1 MIVKNEEDVIAR
13 CLDSVSRC
21 VDEIIIA
28 DTGSS
33 DRTKEI
39 CRDFTDKIFDFEWT
53 DDFSAARNFSFSK
66 ATGDYLM
73 WLDADDVVSSE
84 NIGLLKELKKTL
96 AQKNPDVVMCRY
108 VTSFDENGTP
118 LFSFFRERL
127 LKRTANFK
135 WEGFIHECI
144 SPRGNIIYSDFTVHH
159 KKERG
164 AGDRNLRIFQK
175 KISQGV
181 KLDARNTF
189 YYGRELCYNKMY
201 AEGAA
206 VLERALDMD
215 LKNNRNEACLFL
227 YDCYNAMDEKQKAFL
242 SLCRSLEKGPPRAD
256 ILCRIAGVFKAR
268 RDFETAA
275 FWYDAATKCG
285 DMSARGEFD
294 RAEFRTFIPFV
305 ELSCCYFY
313 LGDKKKAL
321 MFHEKAKSLRPSH
334 PSVLFNKRFF
344 GAQ

>member
-39 CRDFTDKIFDFEWT
+39 CRDFTDKVFDFEWT
-53 DDFSAARNFSFSK
+53 DDFAAARNFSFSK

-144 SPRGNIIYSDFTVHH
+144 SPRGNIIYSDFTVTT
-159 KKERG
+159 KKREAQATEISEYFRKKFRRALSLTRATPFITAGSCVTTKCTRRERRCWKERW
-164 AGDRNLRIFQK
+164 IW
-175 KISQGV
+175 I
-181 KLDARNTF
+181 
-189 YYGRELCYNKMY
+189 
-201 AEGAA
+201 
-206 VLERALDMD
+206 
-215 LKNNRNEACLFL
+215 
-227 YDCYNAMDEKQKAFL
+227 
-242 SLCRSLEKGPPRAD
+242 
-256 ILCRIAGVFKAR
+256 
-268 RDFETAA
+268 
-275 FWYDAATKCG
+275 
-285 DMSARGEFD
+285 
-294 RAEFRTFIPFV
+294 
-305 ELSCCYFY
+305 
-313 LGDKKKAL
+313 
-321 MFHEKAKSLRPSH
+321 
-334 PSVLFNKRFF
+334 
-344 GAQ
+344 

>member
-215 LKNNRNEACLFL
+215 LK
-227 YDCYNAMDEKQKAFL
+227 L
-242 SLCRSLEKGPPRAD
+242 SL
-256 ILCRIAGVFKAR
+256 IHI
-268 RDFETAA
+268 
-275 FWYDAATKCG
+275 
-285 DMSARGEFD
+285 
-294 RAEFRTFIPFV
+294 
-305 ELSCCYFY
+305 
-313 LGDKKKAL
+313 
-321 MFHEKAKSLRPSH
+321 
-334 PSVLFNKRFF
+334 
-344 GAQ
+344 

>member
-1 MIVKNEEDVIAR
+1 MDMNVKISLCMIVKNEEDVIAR

-39 CRDFTDKIFDFEWT
+39 CRDFTDKVFDFEWT
-53 DDFSAARNFSFSK
+53 DDFAAARNFSFSK

-96 AQKNPDVVMCRY
+96 AQKNPDVVMCKY

-159 KKERG
+159 KKREAQATEISESFR
-164 AGDRNLRIFQK
+164 K
-175 KISQGV
+175 KF
-181 KLDARNTF
+181 R
-189 YYGRELCYNKMY
+189 
-201 AEGAA
+201 
-206 VLERALDMD
+206 RAL
-215 LKNNRNEACLFL
+215 
-227 YDCYNAMDEKQKAFL
+227 
-242 SLCRSLEKGPPRAD
+242 SLTRATPF
-256 ILCRIAGVFKAR
+256 ITAGSYV
-268 RDFETAA
+268 T
-275 FWYDAATKCG
+275 TKCTRRERRCWKG
-285 DMSARGEFD
+285 RW
-294 RAEFRTFIPFV
+294 IWI
-305 ELSCCYFY
+305 
-313 LGDKKKAL
+313 
-321 MFHEKAKSLRPSH
+321 
-334 PSVLFNKRFF
+334 
-344 GAQ
+344 

>member
-1 MIVKNEEDVIAR
+1 MDMNVKISLCMIVKNEEDVIAR

-108 VTSFDENGTP
+108 VTSFDENGPP

-159 KKERG
+159 NAAADAGAQGDQNHAAIAPATEISESFRKKFRRALSLTRATPFITAGSCVTTKCTRRERRCWKERW
-164 AGDRNLRIFQK
+164 IW
-175 KISQGV
+175 I
-181 KLDARNTF
+181 
-189 YYGRELCYNKMY
+189 
-201 AEGAA
+201 
-206 VLERALDMD
+206 
-215 LKNNRNEACLFL
+215 
-227 YDCYNAMDEKQKAFL
+227 
-242 SLCRSLEKGPPRAD
+242 
-256 ILCRIAGVFKAR
+256 
-268 RDFETAA
+268 
-275 FWYDAATKCG
+275 
-285 DMSARGEFD
+285 
-294 RAEFRTFIPFV
+294 
-305 ELSCCYFY
+305 
-313 LGDKKKAL
+313 
-321 MFHEKAKSLRPSH
+321 
-334 PSVLFNKRFF
+334 
-344 GAQ
+344 

>member
-1 MIVKNEEDVIAR
+1 MDMNVKISLCMIVKNEEDVIAR

-39 CRDFTDKIFDFEWT
+39 CRDFTDKVFDFEWT
-53 DDFSAARNFSFSK
+53 DDFAAARNFSFSK

-159 KKERG
+159 KKEAQATEISESFR
-164 AGDRNLRIFQK
+164 K
-175 KISQGV
+175 KF
-181 KLDARNTF
+181 R
-189 YYGRELCYNKMY
+189 
-201 AEGAA
+201 
-206 VLERALDMD
+206 RAL
-215 LKNNRNEACLFL
+215 
-227 YDCYNAMDEKQKAFL
+227 
-242 SLCRSLEKGPPRAD
+242 SLTRETPF
-256 ILCRIAGVFKAR
+256 ITAGSCV
-268 RDFETAA
+268 T
-275 FWYDAATKCG
+275 TKCT
-285 DMSARGEFD
+285 RRE
-294 RAEFRTFIPFV
+294 RRCWKERWIWI
-305 ELSCCYFY
+305 
-313 LGDKKKAL
+313 
-321 MFHEKAKSLRPSH
+321 
-334 PSVLFNKRFF
+334 
-344 GAQ
+344 

>member
-1 MIVKNEEDVIAR
+1 
-13 CLDSVSRC
+13 
-21 VDEIIIA
+21 
-28 DTGSS
+28 
-33 DRTKEI
+33 
-39 CRDFTDKIFDFEWT
+39 
-53 DDFSAARNFSFSK
+53 
-66 ATGDYLM
+66 M

-96 AQKNPDVVMCRY
+96 AQKNPDVVMCKY

-242 SLCRSLEKGPPRAD
+242 SLCRSLEKDCRRFQGAARLRD
-256 ILCRIAGVFKAR
+256 CGILVRRGDEMRRYVRKRRVRQGGIQDVYTVCRVVVLLFLSGGQK
-268 RDFETAA
+268 
-275 FWYDAATKCG
+275 KG
-285 DMSARGEFD
+285 FD
-294 RAEFRTFIPFV
+294 V
-305 ELSCCYFY
+305 S
-313 LGDKKKAL
+313 
-321 MFHEKAKSLRPSH
+321 
-334 PSVLFNKRFF
+334 
-344 GAQ
+344 

>member
-1 MIVKNEEDVIAR
+1 MDMNVKISLCMIVKNEEDVIAR

-39 CRDFTDKIFDFEWT
+39 CRDFTDKVFDFDWT
-53 DDFSAARNFSFSK
+53 DDFAAARNFSFSK

-159 KKERG
+159 NAAAD
-164 AGDRNLRIFQK
+164 AGTAKCFSCKDSFL
-175 KISQGV
+175 ISGLVLQPSS
-181 KLDARNTF
+181 
-189 YYGRELCYNKMY
+189 GRHEIYQFVNCFVLCGYRYIQSN
-201 AEGAA
+201 
-206 VLERALDMD
+206 
-215 LKNNRNEACLFL
+215 
-227 YDCYNAMDEKQKAFL
+227 AFL
-242 SLCRSLEKGPPRAD
+242 LQQFCNSHHLLPLFFIQLREQFHNFFPASDSMRKGSRSSAGRAK
-256 ILCRIAGVFKAR
+256 L
-268 RDFETAA
+268 
-275 FWYDAATKCG
+275 
-285 DMSARGEFD
+285 
-294 RAEFRTFIPFV
+294 
-305 ELSCCYFY
+305 
-313 LGDKKKAL
+313 
-321 MFHEKAKSLRPSH
+321 
-334 PSVLFNKRFF
+334 
-344 GAQ
+344 

>member
-1 MIVKNEEDVIAR
+1 MDMNVKISLCMIVKNEEDVIAR

-39 CRDFTDKIFDFEWT
+39 CRDFTDKVFDFEWT
-53 DDFSAARNFSFSK
+53 DDFAAARNFSFSK

-96 AQKNPDVVMCRY
+96 AQKNPDVVMCKY

-118 LFSFFRERL
+118 LFSFFREKH
-127 LKRTANFK
+127 LKRTSNFK

-201 AEGAA
+201 AEGAGKGAGYGFEKQPQRSVPVFIRLLQRDGRKAESVSFA
-206 VLERALDMD
+206 VQESGKGTSPRGHSVSDCRRFQGAARLRDCGILVRRGDEMRRYVRKRRVRQGGIQDVYTVCRVVVL
-215 LKNNRNEACLFL
+215 LFL
-227 YDCYNAMDEKQKAFL
+227 SGGQK
-242 SLCRSLEKGPPRAD
+242 KG
-256 ILCRIAGVFKAR
+256 
-268 RDFETAA
+268 
-275 FWYDAATKCG
+275 
-285 DMSARGEFD
+285 FD
-294 RAEFRTFIPFV
+294 V
-305 ELSCCYFY
+305 S
-313 LGDKKKAL
+313 
-321 MFHEKAKSLRPSH
+321 
-334 PSVLFNKRFF
+334 
-344 GAQ
+344 